1 MSRDAQ
7 IWALFALAALATGSA
22 FTAITI
28 ALAFLTDF
36 TVVVVRGRGVTI
48 YIHVRRWLRDCGD
61 CSRPVVGFHEAKRG
75 LLGVF
80 ARSIVAAFAI
90 LAGTTSIAPATSIAT
105 FTTFTPALLLALVAD
120 VVVGIAFCGRVGT
133 AF

>member
-36 TVVVVRGRGVTI
+36 TVVVARGRGVTI
-48 YIHVRRWLRDCGD
+48 YIHVRR
-61 CSRPVVGFHEAKRG
+61 
-75 LLGVF
+75 
-80 ARSIVAAFAI
+80 
-90 LAGTTSIAPATSIAT
+90 
-105 FTTFTPALLLALVAD
+105 
-120 VVVGIAFCGRVGT
+120 
-133 AF
+133 